1 MITVIGGGLAGSLL
15 ALELAALGRSVT
27 LLDAGDGD
35 TATALSY
42 GLIRPGAGSFW
53 RSLRRRHGIDGLQR
67 RWLQFGPRGW
77 PVPALQMDPVRFAG
91 SIREVLQQME
101 VERRTQR
108 LEGSAA
114 LAPLLAE
121 GPVVLACGSGC
132 RALAPALSD
141 RLRVSWAGILELPP
155 VAMPPP
161 RGLARLPTQFERL
174 ALERRAPQLDQ
185 EAWIV
190 DAGLVPCG
198 DRVLAG
204 QITLVRP
211 GLAAGTAPDPAVMER
226 RLRDGLARRWP
237 SLAGLP
243 GRYRQAPVSF
253 CSDGVPLAEACGPEQ
268 WVLAGFSGAFTDLPA
283 TAAALAARI
292 HARNRR

>member
-1 MITVIGGGLAGSLL
+1 MITVIGAGLAGSLL
-15 ALELAALGRSVT
+15 ALELASLGRSVT
-27 LLDAGDGD
+27 LLDAGGGD

-42 GLIRPGAGSFW
+42 GLIRPGAGPFW
-53 RSLRRRHGIDGLQR
+53 RSLRRRHDIGGLQR

-77 PVPALQMDPVRFAG
+77 PLPALQMDPERFAG
-91 SIREVLQQME
+91 SIPDALQQLG
-101 VERRTQR
+101 VERRRQR

-121 GPVVLACGSGC
+121 GAVVLACGSGC

-141 RLRVSWAGILELPP
+141 RLRSSWAGILELSPEALP
-155 VAMPPP
+155 QPW
-161 RGLARLPTQFERL
+161 LARLPSRFERL
-174 ALERRAPQLDQ
+174 ALERRAAQL
-185 EAWIV
+185 EREEWIV

-198 DRVLAG
+198 ARLLAG

-211 GLAAGTAPDPAVMER
+211 GLDQGPDPDSAAMEQ
-226 RLRDGLARRWP
+226 RLRAGLAHRWP
-237 SLAGLP
+237 ELAELP

-253 CSDGVPLAEACGPEQ
+253 SSNGVPLAEACGPDL

-283 TAAALAARI
+283 AAAGLAAQI
-292 HARNRR
+292 HTQTR

>member
-91 SIREVLQQME
+91 SIREVLQQMG

-161 RGLARLPTQFERL
+161 QGLARLPTQFERL
-174 ALERRAPQLDQ
+174 ALERRSPQLDQ

-283 TAAALAARI
+283 TAAALAARM